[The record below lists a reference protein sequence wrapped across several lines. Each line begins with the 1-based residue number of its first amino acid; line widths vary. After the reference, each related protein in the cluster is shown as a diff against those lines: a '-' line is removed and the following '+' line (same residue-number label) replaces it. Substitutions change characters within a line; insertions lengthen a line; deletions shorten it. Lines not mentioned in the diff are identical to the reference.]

1 MRAHTVPPA
10 VLLGLV
16 AGALVTPAAV
26 AAPAHAA
33 DPKPAFAVDKTFATW
48 DGKLLTVTFRET
60 GAKPWSTGPVS
71 IRATADVDVTCV
83 GGGVSLS
90 SQASAET
97 EVVAEHRADG
107 SGVRAGEQ
115 VIGLSVQQPGITG
128 LDCRPTLTR
137 TFTVTVR
144 DLATGAVQTLAGP
157 ATSSDTGITP

>member
-10 VLLGLV
+10 VLIGLATGLLA
-16 AGALVTPAAV
+16 AG
-26 AAPAHAA
+26 PAHAA
-33 DPKPAFAVDKTFATW
+33 TPKPAFAVDKTFATW
-48 DGKLLTVTFRET
+48 DGTLLKVEFRET
-60 GAKPWSTGPVS
+60 GAKPRSAGLVS
-71 IRATADVDVTCV
+71 IRATGNVDVTCV

-97 EVVAEHRADG
+97 EVVSEHRADG
-107 SGVRAGEQ
+107 SGVRTGEQ
-115 VIGLSVQQPGITG
+115 VIGLSVQPPVITG

-137 TFTVTVR
+137 TFTVTVQ